1 MTDTINP
8 QLLSGSCTYWSLPE
22 SERQAINATVPDQ
35 DTWVLDV
42 RRNPDGTWEF
52 DLPQFKTFSELFVGN
67 TEKVLDMHYNKM
79 SETPADQYSTMRLTV
94 SSEPL
99 PKHTTTCKFISPC
112 PDFSGASIYLDD
124 VFLEEV
130 WLCPYVQTLF
140 KYVPKKLHILMEV
153 TS

>member
-8 QLLSGSCTYWSLPE
+8 QLLDAACTYWSLPE
-22 SERQAINATVPDQ
+22 AERLAVNASVPDQ

-52 DLPQFKTFSELFVGN
+52 DLPEFKTFGELFVGN
-67 TEKVLDMHYNKM
+67 TEKVLDMHYNQM
-79 SETPADQYSTMRLTV
+79 SETAADHYSTMRLTV
-94 SSEPL
+94 SSNSL

-112 PDFSGASIYLDD
+112 PSFSGASIYLDD

-140 KYVPKKLHILMEV
+140 KSVPKKLHILMEV